1 MNKCSSLFTRIVMFS
16 VVAVILLSCVPVS
29 VGAAKTKLYIFNC
42 GDYIAETTVDKF
54 EKAYPEYEVVYEV
67 FDTNEAMYQKLVS
80 SNIPYDIL
88 IPSDY
93 MIERLIKEN
102 RLKEIDTTK
111 LENYH
116 FIGDSFKN
124 TSYDPQNK
132 YSVPY
137 MWGTLGILYNKDKVD
152 EVVDSWSILWNEKYK
167 GQILMLDS
175 MRDSMAVALKKLGYS
190 MNTTNEAE
198 INAAS
203 QALIAQKPLVAE
215 YGVDILKD
223 KMIRGSYAFTV
234 AYSGD
239 ALYMQNENAE
249 LNGGESVLEYVIP
262 KEGSNFWIDA
272 MCIPTTSKNT
282 EGAMKFID
290 FMCSTEIAYDNVE
303 YIEYSTPHTEVL
315 QELGED
321 YINNRIYNPSAEI
334 LENCDSFYYLESN
347 VQELYNKAWE
357 SVRLASA
364 SKEGGVSWQVI
375 VGIVAAVAIIAG
387 IVIFVLYKKKMNK
400 IKYE

>member
-1 MNKCSSLFTRIVMFS
+1 
-16 VVAVILLSCVPVS
+16 
-29 VGAAKTKLYIFNC
+29 
-42 GDYIAETTVDKF
+42 
-54 EKAYPEYEVVYEV
+54 
-67 FDTNEAMYQKLVS
+67 
-80 SNIPYDIL
+80 
-88 IPSDY
+88 
-93 MIERLIKEN
+93 
-102 RLKEIDTTK
+102 
-111 LENYH
+111 
-116 FIGDSFKN
+116 
-124 TSYDPQNK
+124 
-132 YSVPY
+132 
-137 MWGTLGILYNKDKVD
+137 
-152 EVVDSWSILWNEKYK
+152 
-167 GQILMLDS
+167 
-175 MRDSMAVALKKLGYS
+175 
-190 MNTTNEAE
+190 
-198 INAAS
+198 
-203 QALIAQKPLVAE
+203 
-215 YGVDILKD
+215 
-223 KMIRGSYAFTV
+223 
-234 AYSGD
+234 
-239 ALYMQNENAE
+239 
-249 LNGGESVLEYVIP
+249 
-262 KEGSNFWIDA
+262 